1 MRYSRIRDKKNKIP
15 AEVYLEQNRKVRR
28 MMMKKNIYSILK
40 GTFLVSDDAFKNWRG
55 IIYVSVLA
63 IIMIASSHSADKK
76 VYEIA
81 RLNNEV
87 KEMRSAFVDGRSKL
101 MRLKMESTVV
111 VKMKEKGLAPSV
123 IPPKKIKVKS
133 QN

>member
-1 MRYSRIRDKKNKIP
+1 
-15 AEVYLEQNRKVRR
+15 
-28 MMMKKNIYSILK
+28 MKKSIYGILR
-40 GTFLVSDDAFKNWRG
+40 GTFLVSEDSFKNWRV
-55 IIYVSVLA
+55 ILFISVLA

-87 KEMRSAFVDGRSKL
+87 KELRSALYDGRTRL
-101 MRLKMESTVV
+101 MQLKMESSVV
-111 VKMKEKGLAPSV
+111 KKMKEKGLAPSV
-123 IPPKKIKVKS
+123 IPPTKIIVKP